1 MAQMSK
7 IEDLVIFKNEKELS
21 ETEKSIEK
29 IFGISFQSYVRRL
42 EIGLDAEGLSH
53 DDDSAV
59 AHILADMGKKDSIL
73 WIFSLCCEDSREA
86 AKILYANTIGCVLA
100 SLNYLSAQQVKSVD
114 LQKKLFAWTEDEE
127 GSFSIYQNRLK
138 ALRKKKREIEKMR
151 PLSGQ
156 NGLDFFAELICPYE
170 FIPPIS
176 TNKSCK
182 DFLTPLFEKAV
193 ESIVKEERHAVSWNI
208 LRLAAKEKD
217 VLVDEAITKNQR
229 KQVRTICKDLY
240 KAIEKIG
247 KIDFTQCDYSEMI
260 TLAFAREI
268 LYHCKLL
275 KLLLENEDNNKKL
288 HISENE
294 LRILRE
300 ASLPVAFYLD
310 KIKIEEIY
318 DITIKN
324 KYCRYIKMV
333 TVALVEYA
341 GAKLLR
347 ERKKKATQQEKI
359 QEAYG
364 ILKKYTEFVW
374 EDYFA
379 FLDEKPQEN
388 KKNEEGKESN
398 KKINVSNEIVKVVY
412 ACFLNRNA
420 IYNAPLDYDVI
431 PQMSMV
437 DELPLMKN
445 QDVYI
450 VKDGKLKGIKQVVTK
465 PCFQSEL
472 QVDIRR
478 IVSHNGLK
486 MGQEVYQKK
495 QKKFLKE
502 MDAHKLLKIKEDEI
516 VFDIFKDGETWD
528 EFLLLFGKTAK
539 DFCARDFEFEV
550 IPTKGEIEILS
561 GSKNPKTMQSFL
573 KGNGI
578 SVNEN
583 SKEKAET
590 EITYG
595 GIVGLLNALVAR
607 RDPFWEGTIC
617 MQVDLGKLK
626 GYRGSDSYLLR
637 FDAKCSLT
645 KDGRVLWHD
654 VENL

>member
-1 MAQMSK
+1 MVQMSK

-260 TLAFAREI
+260 TLGFAREI

-388 KKNEEGKESN
+388 EEGKESN

-431 PQMSMV
+431 AQMSMV

-478 IVSHNGLK
+478 MVSHNGLK

-502 MDAHKLLKIKEDEI
+502 MDAHKLLKIKEDGI

-645 KDGRVLWHD
+645 KDGRVLRHD

>member
-1 MAQMSK
+1 M
-7 IEDLVIFKNEKELS
+7 
-21 ETEKSIEK
+21 
-29 IFGISFQSYVRRL
+29 
-42 EIGLDAEGLSH
+42 
-53 DDDSAV
+53 
-59 AHILADMGKKDSIL
+59 
-73 WIFSLCCEDSREA
+73 
-86 AKILYANTIGCVLA
+86 A

-127 GSFSIYQNRLK
+127 GSFSICQNRLK
-138 ALRKKKREIEKMR
+138 ALRKKKREIEEMR

-275 KLLLENEDNNKKL
+275 KVLLENEDNNKKL

-388 KKNEEGKESN
+388 KENEEGKESN

>member
-1 MAQMSK
+1 MSK

-138 ALRKKKREIEKMR
+138 ALRKKKREIEEMR

-300 ASLPVAFYLD
+300 ASLPMAFYLD

-379 FLDEKPQEN
+379 FLDEKPQE
-388 KKNEEGKESN
+388 NEEGKESN

-502 MDAHKLLKIKEDEI
+502 MDAHKLLKIKEDGI

-528 EFLLLFGKTAK
+528 EFLLLFGKRLRIFVHET
-539 DFCARDFEFEV
+539 
-550 IPTKGEIEILS
+550 L
-561 GSKNPKTMQSFL
+561 NL
-573 KGNGI
+573 K
-578 SVNEN
+578 
-583 SKEKAET
+583 
-590 EITYG
+590 
-595 GIVGLLNALVAR
+595 
-607 RDPFWEGTIC
+607 
-617 MQVDLGKLK
+617 
-626 GYRGSDSYLLR
+626 
-637 FDAKCSLT
+637 
-645 KDGRVLWHD
+645 
-654 VENL
+654 

>member
-1 MAQMSK
+1 MVQMSK

-29 IFGISFQSYVRRL
+29 IFEISFQSYVRRL

-138 ALRKKKREIEKMR
+138 ALRKKKREIEEMR

-247 KIDFTQCDYSEMI
+247 KVDFTQCDYSEMI

-388 KKNEEGKESN
+388 EEGKESN

-478 IVSHNGLK
+478 MVSHNGLK

-502 MDAHKLLKIKEDEI
+502 MDAHKLLKIKEDGI

-645 KDGRVLWHD
+645 KDGRVLRHD

>member
-1 MAQMSK
+1 MVQMSK

-127 GSFSIYQNRLK
+127 DSFSIYQNRLK
-138 ALRKKKREIEKMR
+138 ALRKKKREIEEMR

-502 MDAHKLLKIKEDEI
+502 MDAHKLLKIKEDGI

-561 GSKNPKTMQSFL
+561 GSKNPK
-573 KGNGI
+573 
-578 SVNEN
+578 
-583 SKEKAET
+583 
-590 EITYG
+590 
-595 GIVGLLNALVAR
+595 LLER
-607 RDPFWEGTIC
+607 
-617 MQVDLGKLK
+617 
-626 GYRGSDSYLLR
+626 
-637 FDAKCSLT
+637 
-645 KDGRVLWHD
+645 
-654 VENL
+654 

>member
-1 MAQMSK
+1 MMQMSK
-7 IEDLVIFKNEKELS
+7 IEDLVIFKNEKDLS
-21 ETEKSIEK
+21 ETKKSMEE

-138 ALRKKKREIEKMR
+138 ALRKKKREIEEMR

-170 FIPPIS
+170 FISPIS

-247 KIDFTQCDYSEMI
+247 KVDFTQCDYSEMI

-388 KKNEEGKESN
+388 EEGKESN

-478 IVSHNGLK
+478 MVSHNGLK

-502 MDAHKLLKIKEDEI
+502 MDAHKLLKIKEDGI

-528 EFLLLFGKTAK
+528 KFLLLFGKTAK

-645 KDGRVLWHD
+645 KDGRVLRHD

>member
-1 MAQMSK
+1 M
-7 IEDLVIFKNEKELS
+7 
-21 ETEKSIEK
+21 
-29 IFGISFQSYVRRL
+29 
-42 EIGLDAEGLSH
+42 
-53 DDDSAV
+53 
-59 AHILADMGKKDSIL
+59 
-73 WIFSLCCEDSREA
+73 
-86 AKILYANTIGCVLA
+86 A

-138 ALRKKKREIEKMR
+138 ALRKKKREIEEMR

-182 DFLTPLFEKAV
+182 DFLTSLFEKAV

-300 ASLPVAFYLD
+300 ASLPVVFYLD

-388 KKNEEGKESN
+388 KENEEGKESN
-398 KKINVSNEIVKVVY
+398 KKIIVSNEIVKVVY

-502 MDAHKLLKIKEDEI
+502 MDAHKLLKIKEDGI

-637 FDAKCSLT
+637 FEAKCSLT
-645 KDGRVLWHD
+645 KDGRVLRHD

>member
-1 MAQMSK
+1 MSK

-29 IFGISFQSYVRRL
+29 ILGISFQSYVRRL

-86 AKILYANTIGCVLA
+86 AKILYANTISCVLA

-388 KKNEEGKESN
+388 KENEEGKERN

-495 QKKFLKE
+495 QKK
-502 MDAHKLLKIKEDEI
+502 
-516 VFDIFKDGETWD
+516 
-528 EFLLLFGKTAK
+528 
-539 DFCARDFEFEV
+539 
-550 IPTKGEIEILS
+550 
-561 GSKNPKTMQSFL
+561 
-573 KGNGI
+573 
-578 SVNEN
+578 N
-583 SKEKAET
+583 S
-590 EITYG
+590 
-595 GIVGLLNALVAR
+595 
-607 RDPFWEGTIC
+607 
-617 MQVDLGKLK
+617 
-626 GYRGSDSYLLR
+626 
-637 FDAKCSLT
+637 
-645 KDGRVLWHD
+645 
-654 VENL
+654 

>member
-1 MAQMSK
+1 MSK

-138 ALRKKKREIEKMR
+138 ALRKKKREIEEMR

-240 KAIEKIG
+240 KAVEKIG
-247 KIDFTQCDYSEMI
+247 KIDFTQYDYSETI
-260 TLAFAREI
+260 ILAFAREI
-268 LYHCKLL
+268 LYHCNLL

-294 LRILRE
+294 LRLLRE

-318 DITIKN
+318 DIAIKN

-388 KKNEEGKESN
+388 KENEEGKESN
-398 KKINVSNEIVKVVY
+398 KKINISNEIVKVVY
-412 ACFLNRNA
+412 RFNVHIHFAVCAVSFQTQNMFHIQWEAERKMLVSVTNQWKSEFDEMLQNN
-420 IYNAPLDYDVI
+420 I
-431 PQMSMV
+431 QMRQSREAALYG
-437 DELPLMKN
+437 D
-445 QDVYI
+445 DI
-450 VKDGKLKGIKQVVTK
+450 VRYESVPI
-465 PCFQSEL
+465 
-472 QVDIRR
+472 
-478 IVSHNGLK
+478 
-486 MGQEVYQKK
+486 
-495 QKKFLKE
+495 
-502 MDAHKLLKIKEDEI
+502 
-516 VFDIFKDGETWD
+516 
-528 EFLLLFGKTAK
+528 TAK
-539 DFCARDFEFEV
+539 GQMV
-550 IPTKGEIEILS
+550 Q
-561 GSKNPKTMQSFL
+561 N
-573 KGNGI
+573 
-578 SVNEN
+578 
-583 SKEKAET
+583 
-590 EITYG
+590 
-595 GIVGLLNALVAR
+595 R
-607 RDPFWEGTIC
+607 RAKI
-617 MQVDLGKLK
+617 GK
-626 GYRGSDSYLLR
+626 
-637 FDAKCSLT
+637 
-645 KDGRVLWHD
+645 
-654 VENL
+654 

>member
-138 ALRKKKREIEKMR
+138 ALRKKKREIEEMR

-300 ASLPVAFYLD
+300 ASLPMAFYLD

-388 KKNEEGKESN
+388 EEGKESN
-398 KKINVSNEIVKVVY
+398 KKINVSNEIVEVVY

-502 MDAHKLLKIKEDEI
+502 MDAHKLLKIKEDGI

>member
-1 MAQMSK
+1 MSK

-29 IFGISFQSYVRRL
+29 ILGISFQSYVRRL

-86 AKILYANTIGCVLA
+86 AKILYANTISCVLA

-275 KLLLENEDNNKKL
+275 KLLLENEGNNKKL

-388 KKNEEGKESN
+388 KENEEGKERN

-502 MDAHKLLKIKEDEI
+502 MDAHKLLKIKEDGI

-578 SVNEN
+578 SINEN

-645 KDGRVLWHD
+645 KDGRVLRHD

>member
-1 MAQMSK
+1 MSK
-7 IEDLVIFKNEKELS
+7 IEDLVIFKNEKDLS
-21 ETEKSIEK
+21 ETKKSMEE

-138 ALRKKKREIEKMR
+138 ALRKKKREIEEMR

-247 KIDFTQCDYSEMI
+247 KVDFTQCDYSEMI

-300 ASLPVAFYLD
+300 ASFPVAFYLD

-379 FLDEKPQEN
+379 FLDEKPQE
-388 KKNEEGKESN
+388 NEEGKESN

-478 IVSHNGLK
+478 MVSHNGLK

-502 MDAHKLLKIKEDEI
+502 MDAHKLLKIKEDGI

-645 KDGRVLWHD
+645 KDGRVLRHD

>member
-1 MAQMSK
+1 M
-7 IEDLVIFKNEKELS
+7 
-21 ETEKSIEK
+21 
-29 IFGISFQSYVRRL
+29 
-42 EIGLDAEGLSH
+42 
-53 DDDSAV
+53 
-59 AHILADMGKKDSIL
+59 
-73 WIFSLCCEDSREA
+73 
-86 AKILYANTIGCVLA
+86 A

-138 ALRKKKREIEKMR
+138 ALRKKKREIEEMR

-388 KKNEEGKESN
+388 KEHEDANHSN

>member
-1 MAQMSK
+1 M
-7 IEDLVIFKNEKELS
+7 
-21 ETEKSIEK
+21 
-29 IFGISFQSYVRRL
+29 
-42 EIGLDAEGLSH
+42 
-53 DDDSAV
+53 
-59 AHILADMGKKDSIL
+59 
-73 WIFSLCCEDSREA
+73 
-86 AKILYANTIGCVLA
+86 
-100 SLNYLSAQQVKSVD
+100 D

-138 ALRKKKREIEKMR
+138 ALRKKKREIEEMR

-300 ASLPVAFYLD
+300 ASLPMAFYLD

-379 FLDEKPQEN
+379 FLDEKPQE
-388 KKNEEGKESN
+388 NEEGKESN

-502 MDAHKLLKIKEDEI
+502 MDAHKLLKIKEDGI

-550 IPTKGEIEILS
+550 IPTNGEIEILS

>member
-1 MAQMSK
+1 MSK

-29 IFGISFQSYVRRL
+29 ILGISFQSYVRRL

-86 AKILYANTIGCVLA
+86 AKILYANTISCVLA

-275 KLLLENEDNNKKL
+275 KLLLENEGNNKKL

-294 LRILRE
+294 LRILRG

-388 KKNEEGKESN
+388 KENEEGKERN

-502 MDAHKLLKIKEDEI
+502 MDAHKLLKIKEDGI

-645 KDGRVLWHD
+645 KDGRVLRHD

>member
-1 MAQMSK
+1 MSK

-86 AKILYANTIGCVLA
+86 AKILYANTISCVLA

-247 KIDFTQCDYSEMI
+247 KIDFTQCNYSEMI

-341 GAKLLR
+341 DAKLLM

-388 KKNEEGKESN
+388 KENEEGKESN

-502 MDAHKLLKIKEDEI
+502 MDAHKLLKIKEDGI

-539 DFCARDFEFEV
+539 GFCARDFEFEV

-645 KDGRVLWHD
+645 KDGRVLRHD

>member
-1 MAQMSK
+1 MVQMSK

-29 IFGISFQSYVRRL
+29 ILGISFQSYVRRL

-86 AKILYANTIGCVLA
+86 AKILYANTISCVLA

-247 KIDFTQCDYSEMI
+247 RIDFTQCDYSEMI

-275 KLLLENEDNNKKL
+275 KLLLENEGNNKKL

-388 KKNEEGKESN
+388 KENEEGKERN

-502 MDAHKLLKIKEDEI
+502 MDAHKLLKIKEDGI

-645 KDGRVLWHD
+645 KDGRVLRHD

>member
-1 MAQMSK
+1 MVQMSK

-29 IFGISFQSYVRRL
+29 ILGISFQSYVRRL

-53 DDDSAV
+53 DDDSEV

-86 AKILYANTIGCVLA
+86 AKILYANTISCVLA

-275 KLLLENEDNNKKL
+275 KLLLENEGNNKKL

-388 KKNEEGKESN
+388 KENEEGKERN

-502 MDAHKLLKIKEDEI
+502 MDAHKLLKIKEDGI

-645 KDGRVLWHD
+645 KDGRVLRHD

>member
-1 MAQMSK
+1 MSK

-138 ALRKKKREIEKMR
+138 ALRKKKREIEEMR

-324 KYCRYIKMV
+324 KYCRDIKMV

-379 FLDEKPQEN
+379 FLDEKPQE
-388 KKNEEGKESN
+388 NEEGKESN

-472 QVDIRR
+472 QVNIRR

-502 MDAHKLLKIKEDEI
+502 MDAHKLLKIKEDGI

>member
-1 MAQMSK
+1 MMQMSK
-7 IEDLVIFKNEKELS
+7 IEDLVIFKNEKDLS
-21 ETEKSIEK
+21 ETKKSMEE

-138 ALRKKKREIEKMR
+138 ALRKKKREIEEMR

-217 VLVDEAITKNQR
+217 VLIDEAITKNQR

-247 KIDFTQCDYSEMI
+247 KVDFTQCDYSEMI

-388 KKNEEGKESN
+388 EEGKESN

-478 IVSHNGLK
+478 MVSHNGLK

-502 MDAHKLLKIKEDEI
+502 MDAHKLLKIKEDGI

-645 KDGRVLWHD
+645 KDGRVLRHD

>member
-1 MAQMSK
+1 MSK
-7 IEDLVIFKNEKELS
+7 IEDLVIFKNEKDLS
-21 ETEKSIEK
+21 ETKKSMEE

-138 ALRKKKREIEKMR
+138 ALRKKKREIEEMR

-388 KKNEEGKESN
+388 EEGKESN

-478 IVSHNGLK
+478 MVSHNGLK

-502 MDAHKLLKIKEDEI
+502 MDAHKLLKIKEDGI

-645 KDGRVLWHD
+645 KDGRVLRHD

>member
-1 MAQMSK
+1 MMQMSK
-7 IEDLVIFKNEKELS
+7 IEDLVIFKNEKDLS
-21 ETEKSIEK
+21 ETKKSMEE

-138 ALRKKKREIEKMR
+138 ALRKKKREIEEMR

-247 KIDFTQCDYSEMI
+247 KVDFTQCDYSEMI

-300 ASLPVAFYLD
+300 ASFPVAFYLD

-379 FLDEKPQEN
+379 FLDEKPQE
-388 KKNEEGKESN
+388 NEEGKESN

-478 IVSHNGLK
+478 MVSHNGLK

-502 MDAHKLLKIKEDEI
+502 MDAHKLLKIKEDGI

-645 KDGRVLWHD
+645 KDGRVLRHD

>member
-1 MAQMSK
+1 MMQMSK
-7 IEDLVIFKNEKELS
+7 IEDLVIFKNEKDLS
-21 ETEKSIEK
+21 ETKKSMEE

-138 ALRKKKREIEKMR
+138 ALRKKKREIEEMR

-247 KIDFTQCDYSEMI
+247 KVDFTQCDYSEMI

-388 KKNEEGKESN
+388 EEGKESN

-478 IVSHNGLK
+478 MVSHNGLK

-495 QKKFLKE
+495 QKNFLKE
-502 MDAHKLLKIKEDEI
+502 MDAHKLLKIKEDGI

-645 KDGRVLWHD
+645 KDGRVLRHD

>member
-1 MAQMSK
+1 MSK

-29 IFGISFQSYVRRL
+29 ILGISFQSYVRRL

-86 AKILYANTIGCVLA
+86 AKILYANTISCVLA

-275 KLLLENEDNNKKL
+275 KLLLENEDNNKKM

-388 KKNEEGKESN
+388 KENEEGKERN

-502 MDAHKLLKIKEDEI
+502 VDAHKLLKIKEDGI

-645 KDGRVLWHD
+645 KDGRVLRHD

>member
-1 MAQMSK
+1 M
-7 IEDLVIFKNEKELS
+7 
-21 ETEKSIEK
+21 
-29 IFGISFQSYVRRL
+29 
-42 EIGLDAEGLSH
+42 
-53 DDDSAV
+53 
-59 AHILADMGKKDSIL
+59 
-73 WIFSLCCEDSREA
+73 
-86 AKILYANTIGCVLA
+86 
-100 SLNYLSAQQVKSVD
+100 D

-138 ALRKKKREIEKMR
+138 ALRKKKREIEEMR

-388 KKNEEGKESN
+388 KENEEGKESN

-412 ACFLNRNA
+412 ACFLNRNT

-465 PCFQSEL
+465 PCFQSEV

-486 MGQEVYQKK
+486 MDQEVYQKK

-502 MDAHKLLKIKEDEI
+502 MNAHKLLKIKEDGI
-516 VFDIFKDGETWD
+516 VYDIFKDGETWD
-528 EFLLLFGKTAK
+528 EFLLLFGKTAQ

-637 FDAKCSLT
+637 FEAKCSLT
-645 KDGRVLWHD
+645 KDGRVLRHD

>member
-1 MAQMSK
+1 MSK

-138 ALRKKKREIEKMR
+138 ALRKKKREIEEMR

-388 KKNEEGKESN
+388 KENEEGN

>member
-1 MAQMSK
+1 M
-7 IEDLVIFKNEKELS
+7 
-21 ETEKSIEK
+21 
-29 IFGISFQSYVRRL
+29 
-42 EIGLDAEGLSH
+42 
-53 DDDSAV
+53 
-59 AHILADMGKKDSIL
+59 
-73 WIFSLCCEDSREA
+73 
-86 AKILYANTIGCVLA
+86 A

-138 ALRKKKREIEKMR
+138 ALRKKKREIEEMR

-388 KKNEEGKESN
+388 KENEEGKESN

-502 MDAHKLLKIKEDEI
+502 MDAHKLLKIKEDGI

>member
-1 MAQMSK
+1 M
-7 IEDLVIFKNEKELS
+7 
-21 ETEKSIEK
+21 
-29 IFGISFQSYVRRL
+29 
-42 EIGLDAEGLSH
+42 
-53 DDDSAV
+53 
-59 AHILADMGKKDSIL
+59 
-73 WIFSLCCEDSREA
+73 
-86 AKILYANTIGCVLA
+86 A

-138 ALRKKKREIEKMR
+138 ALRKKKREIEEMR

-300 ASLPVAFYLD
+300 ASLPMAFYLD

-379 FLDEKPQEN
+379 FLDEKPQE
-388 KKNEEGKESN
+388 NEEGKESN

-502 MDAHKLLKIKEDEI
+502 MDAHKLLKIKEDGI